1 VGAPPKALCERP
13 VLQDWAF
20 AFLKMTTTG
29 MSELEAT
36 LASLTAR
43 FNEAVANAPD
53 VRALEDVRVAFLG
66 RSGAVTEV
74 RKGIGKLPPPERPG
88 AGKVINEA
96 VQALE
101 GELAAALTRV
111 ERAALEK
118 SLEDTID
125 VTLPGPPA
133 NIGAI
138 HPVRTVAAE
147 VARYFTRHG
156 FAVVLGPEI
165 ETSANSFDAL
175 NIPPDHPAREGF
187 DSFYLRPD
195 LLLRPHTSPVQVRAM
210 RKHGPPIAIIV
221 PGKAY
226 RRDAVD
232 ARHLYMFHQVEGLM
246 VGRGIHFGHLKGML
260 VGMCRELFGPSADV
274 RFRPSFFPFTEPSAE
289 IDVKC
294 PACEGSGVLRGPRD
308 DTGRA
313 QDERCRTCGGSG
325 WIEIGGSGM
334 VHPNVLRAV
343 GYDPDEVAGWAF
355 GCGLERIAMKR
366 NDINDIRVF
375 IENMPGFAEALV

>member
-1 VGAPPKALCERP
+1 
-13 VLQDWAF
+13 
-20 AFLKMTTTG
+20 MTTTG
-29 MSELEAT
+29 MNELEAN
-36 LASLTAR
+36 LASLNAR
-43 FNEAVANAPD
+43 FHDALANASD
-53 VRALEDVRVAFLG
+53 ARALDEVRLAFLG

-101 GELAAALTRV
+101 TRV
-111 ERAALEK
+111 ETAALEK
-118 SLEDTID
+118 SLEDTLD
-125 VTLPGPPA
+125 VTFPGPPA
-133 NIGAI
+133 NAGAI
-138 HPVRTVAAE
+138 HPVRQVAAD

-165 ETSANSFDAL
+165 ETDENNFDAL
-175 NIPPDHPAREGF
+175 NIPPDHPAREGL

-195 LLLRPHTSPVQVRAM
+195 LVLRTHTSPMQVRSM

-226 RRDAVD
+226 RRDSID

-246 VGRGIHFGHLKGML
+246 VGHGIHFGHLKGML

-294 PACEGSGVLRGPRD
+294 PACQGRGGD
-308 DTGRA
+308 
-313 QDERCRTCGGSG
+313 CRTCGGSG
-325 WIEIGGSGM
+325 WIELGGSGM

-343 GYDPDEVAGWAF
+343 GYDPSAVAGWAF

-366 NDINDIRVF
+366 HDINDIRAF
-375 IENMPGFAEALV
+375 IENAPGFAEELS

>member
-1 VGAPPKALCERP
+1 
-13 VLQDWAF
+13 
-20 AFLKMTTTG
+20 MTTTG
-29 MSELEAT
+29 MNELEAN
-36 LASLTAR
+36 LASLTTR
-43 FNEAVANAPD
+43 FRDAVSNASD
-53 VRALEDVRVAFLG
+53 ARALDEVRVAFLG

-101 GELAAALTRV
+101 GELTAALERV
-111 ERAALEK
+111 ERAALDK

-125 VTLPGPPA
+125 VTFPGPPA

-138 HPVRTVAAE
+138 HPVRRVANE

-165 ETSANSFDAL
+165 ETDANNFDAL
-175 NIPPDHPAREGF
+175 NIPPYHPAREGL

-195 LLLRPHTSPVQVRAM
+195 LVLRTHTSPMQVRAM

-226 RRDAVD
+226 RRDAID

-260 VGMCRELFGPSADV
+260 VGLCRELFGASADV

-294 PACEGSGVLRGPRD
+294 PACQGNGGD
-308 DTGRA
+308 
-313 QDERCRTCGGSG
+313 CRTCGGSG
-325 WIEIGGSGM
+325 WIELGGSGM

-343 GYDPDEVAGWAF
+343 GYDPDEVTGWAF

-366 NDINDIRVF
+366 NDINDIRAF
-375 IENMPGFAEALV
+375 IENAPGFAEGLS

>member
-1 VGAPPKALCERP
+1 
-13 VLQDWAF
+13 
-20 AFLKMTTTG
+20 
-29 MSELEAT
+29 MSELEAN
-36 LASLTAR
+36 LASLNAR
-43 FNEAVANAPD
+43 FHDAVANAPD
-53 VRALEDVRVAFLG
+53 ARALEEVRLAFLG

-101 GELAAALTRV
+101 SALAAALARV
-111 ERAALEK
+111 ETAALEQ
-118 SLEDTID
+118 SLQDTID
-125 VTLPGPPA
+125 VTFPGHPA

-138 HPVRTVAAE
+138 HPVRRVVLDIAKF
-147 VARYFTRHG
+147 FTRHG

-165 ETSANSFDAL
+165 ETDANNFDAL
-175 NIPPDHPAREGF
+175 NIPPDHPAREGL

-195 LLLRPHTSPVQVRAM
+195 LVLRTHTSPMQVRSM

-226 RRDAVD
+226 RRDAID

-260 VGMCRELFGPSADV
+260 LGMCRELFGPDADV

-289 IDVKC
+289 IDVNC
-294 PACEGSGVLRGPRD
+294 PACKGAGGE
-308 DTGRA
+308 
-313 QDERCRTCGGSG
+313 CRTCGGSG

-343 GYDPDEVAGWAF
+343 GYDPDAVTGWAF
-355 GCGLERIAMKR
+355 GCGPERIAMKR
-366 NDINDIRVF
+366 HDISDIRAF
-375 IENMPGFAEALV
+375 IENAPGFAEGLA

>member
-1 VGAPPKALCERP
+1 
-13 VLQDWAF
+13 
-20 AFLKMTTTG
+20 MTTTG
-29 MSELEAT
+29 MNELET
-36 LASLTAR
+36 NLASLTAR
-43 FNEAVANAPD
+43 FRDAVSNASD
-53 VRALEDVRVAFLG
+53 ARALDDVRVAFLG

-101 GELAAALTRV
+101 DELTAALARV
-111 ERAALEK
+111 ERAALDA
-118 SLEDTID
+118 SLDDTID
-125 VTLPGPPA
+125 VTFPGPPA

-138 HPVRTVAAE
+138 HPVRRVVID

-165 ETSANSFDAL
+165 ETDANNFDAL
-175 NIPPDHPAREGF
+175 NIPPDHPAREGL

-195 LLLRPHTSPVQVRAM
+195 LVLRTHTSPMQVRSM

-226 RRDAVD
+226 RRDAID

-260 VGMCRELFGPSADV
+260 VGMLRDLFGPSADV

-289 IDVKC
+289 VDVKC
-294 PACEGSGVLRGPRD
+294 PACAGTGVVHVRDANGSAEV
-308 DTGRA
+308 
-313 QDERCRTCGGSG
+313 QCRTCGGSG

-334 VHPNVLRAV
+334 VHPNVLRSV
-343 GYDPDEVAGWAF
+343 GYDPDAVTGWAF

-366 NDINDIRVF
+366 HDINDIRAF
-375 IENMPGFAEALV
+375 IENAPGFAEGLI

>member
-1 VGAPPKALCERP
+1 
-13 VLQDWAF
+13 
-20 AFLKMTTTG
+20 
-29 MSELEAT
+29 MSQLEAT

-43 FNEAVANAPD
+43 FNDAVANAPD

-74 RKGIGKLPPPERPG
+74 HKGIGKLPPPERPG
-88 AGKVINEA
+88 AGKVVNET

-101 GELAAALTRV
+101 QELAAALGRGEGV
-111 ERAALEK
+111 ALEK
-118 SLEDTID
+118 SPQDSGD
-125 VTLPGPPA
+125 GTLPGPPA
-133 NIGAI
+133 HIGAI
-138 HPVRTVAAE
+138 HPVRQVAID

-221 PGKAY
+221 PGKVY

-246 VGRGIHFGHLKGML
+246 VGHGIHFGHLKGML

-294 PACEGSGVLRGPRD
+294 PACEGAGI
-308 DTGRA
+308 
-313 QDERCRTCGGSG
+313 ECRTCGGSG
-325 WIEIGGSGM
+325 WIEIGGSGL
-334 VHPNVLRAV
+334 VHPNVPRSV
-343 GYDPDEVAGWAF
+343 GSDPDDLAGLAF
-355 GCGLERIAMKR
+355 GCGL
-366 NDINDIRVF
+366 
-375 IENMPGFAEALV
+375 

>member
-1 VGAPPKALCERP
+1 
-13 VLQDWAF
+13 
-20 AFLKMTTTG
+20 MTTTG
-29 MSELEAT
+29 MNSLEEN

-43 FNEAVANAPD
+43 FDEAVANAPD
-53 VRALEDVRVAFLG
+53 AHALDEVRVAFLG
-66 RSGAVTEV
+66 RSGEVTTV
-74 RKGIGKLPPPERPG
+74 RRGIGALPPAERPN
-88 AGKVINEA
+88 AGKVINAA
-96 VQALE
+96 VEALE
-101 GELAAALTRV
+101 AKLAEALARV
-111 ERAALEK
+111 ERAGLER
-118 SLEDTID
+118 SLEDAID
-125 VTLPGPPA
+125 VTFPGPRA

-138 HPVRTVAAE
+138 HPVRRVGME
-147 VARYFTRHG
+147 VARFFTRHG

-165 ETSANSFDAL
+165 ETDANNFDAL
-175 NIPPDHPAREGF
+175 NIPPDHPAREGL

-195 LLLRPHTSPVQVRAM
+195 LVLRTHTSPMQVRSM

-232 ARHLYMFHQVEGLM
+232 ARHLYMFYQVEGLM
-246 VGRGIHFGHLKGML
+246 VGHGIHFGHLKGML

-294 PACEGSGVLRGPRD
+294 PACEGRGGV
-308 DTGRA
+308 
-313 QDERCRTCGGSG
+313 CRTCGGSG

-334 VHPNVLRAV
+334 VHPNVLRSV
-343 GYDPDEVAGWAF
+343 GYDPDAVTGWAF

-366 NDINDIRVF
+366 HDINDIRAFV
-375 IENMPGFAEALV
+375 ENMPGFAEALA